1 MKNEDDNYGWPTS
14 RCFPRTLKDAFKDDP
29 ENTKWWFPPPKR
41 NTIDKVVMAVGI
53 AIWLG
58 VGYYFWK
65 TT

>member
-1 MKNEDDNYGWPTS
+1 MRNDDKYGWPTT
-14 RCFPRTLKDAFKDDP
+14 RRYPRTMNEAFPNDV
-29 ENTKWWFPPPKR
+29 ENAKWWYPPERR
-41 NTIDKVVMAVGI
+41 NTIDKVVMFIGI